1 MYLIKDLDLINDVE
15 KFDVILVGTNTYCTM
30 NNGFQGKIRRKY
42 NFVYQMN
49 CKTRYGDINKLGTR
63 ITTKI
68 TKPIFSLCF
77 ISKGYNFRPKSNP
90 EFIDYAALENC
101 IKTANVEFSGMRVAT
116 TIMGSTEFDG
126 GGNKDKILK
135 ILEENSNRMILYVY
149 DYTQYSGK
157 TERAKVFVKNYNV
170 CVGNQKLTKQI
181 VEKQIEERSK
191 LTSFEEPAYTRKA
204 NLKKRLRDLANN

>member
-15 KFDVILVGTNTYCTM
+15 KFDVILIGTNTYCTM
-30 NNGFQGKIRRKY
+30 NNGFQGKVRRKY

-49 CKTRYGDINKLGTR
+49 CKTRYGDINKLGNR
-63 ITTKI
+63 VTTKN

-77 ISKGYNFRPKSNP
+77 ISKGYNFQPKSNP
-90 EFIDYAALENC
+90 EFIDYTALENC

-126 GGNKDKILK
+126 GGIKDKILK
-135 ILEENSNRMILYVY
+135 ILEENSDRMILYVY
-149 DYTQYSGK
+149 DYIQYSGK
-157 TERAKVFVKNYNV
+157 TERAKEFVKNYNV

-204 NLKKRLRDLANN
+204 NLKKRLRDLVNN